1 MFTIL
6 VEIVMSVFIANFK
19 VKDHPVLS
27 ALIRGLLVAIV
38 LFFLIIISDIRQGGE
53 SSIYLALLV
62 SLVAGVVLSA
72 IVFLIEF
79 IFDFFEK
86 K

>member
-6 VEIVMSVFIANFK
+6 IEIVMSVFIANFK
-19 VKDHPVLS
+19 VEDRPILS
-27 ALIRGLLVAIV
+27 ALIRGLFVAIV
-38 LFFLIIISDIRQGGE
+38 LFFLIIISDIRQGGK

-62 SLVAGVVLSA
+62 SLVVGVVLSA

-79 IFDFFEK
+79 IFDFFDK